1 MAKSVRV
8 RFSPEITEDMGVL
21 AGFLSRRY
29 SRSIATM
36 GPGRRLTNIYGQWTG
51 DGSMDLTES
60 VPRDFSVE
68 ITYEDAH
75 GRHYFDTYE
84 LSVLALRNQT
94 TSTPSN
100 TDDKGMQRR
109 LVRALEEIARG
120 VHR

>member
-1 MAKSVRV
+1 MAKNVRV
-8 RFSPEITEDMGVL
+8 RFSPEITEDMGVI

-29 SRSIATM
+29 SRTIPTM

-60 VPRDFSVE
+60 VPHDFSVS

-75 GRHYFDTYE
+75 GTEFLDVYE
-84 LSVLALRNQT
+84 LSVLTLRNQT
-94 TSTPSN
+94 TSTPSTTN
-100 TDDKGMQRR
+100 DKGVQRR